1 MELFGLADC
10 NNFYCSCERVFH
22 PDLIGKPV
30 VVLSNNDGCV
40 IARSEESKALG
51 IKMGDVFYQVRDK
64 LEQNDVAVFSSNYNL
79 YGDMSRRVM
88 SLLSRYSPKIDVYS
102 IDEAFLD
109 LSGMG
114 TSDELTE
121 YCKKMVRYIGK
132 GTGIPISLGIAPTK
146 TLAKMAS
153 KFAKKHKGYQGVCLI
168 DNDEKREKA
177 LKLFPVEDVWGIG
190 YRSVEKLNYY
200 GIKTAW
206 DLTQKPESWVRRELT
221 VTGVRTWKELKGESC
236 ISIEELPH
244 KKSICTSRSFA
255 EQGLNKLADV
265 EETIANFAAQCSRK
279 LREQHTVCNSI
290 TIFAHTSRFRQ
301 DLPQS
306 YIYRTAQLQ
315 VPSNNHQELVS
326 MAVKM
331 LRGDWK
337 EGDSYF
343 YKKAGV
349 IVWGIS
355 RDNAIQGN
363 LFDTVDREKQ
373 AALAKAIDEINRK
386 NGHNKI
392 RVAVQGDE
400 KGWQLKREYISKQY
414 TTNLDDV
421 IVLKVK

>member
-51 IKMGDVFYQVRDK
+51 IKMGDVFYQVKDK
-64 LEQNDVAVFSSNYNL
+64 LEEHNVAVFSSNYNL

-88 SLLSRYSPKIDVYS
+88 SLLSQYSPKIDVYS

-114 TSDELTE
+114 TSEQLTE
-121 YCKKMVRYIGK
+121 YCKKMVKYIGK

-153 KFAKKHKGYQGVCLI
+153 KFAKKYKGYEGVCLI
-168 DNDEKREKA
+168 DTDEKREKA

-190 YRSVEKLNYY
+190 YRHSKKLEYY

-206 DLTQKPESWVRRELT
+206 DFTQKTESWVRREMT
-221 VTGVRTWKELKGESC
+221 VTGVRTWKELRGESC
-236 ISIEELPH
+236 ISIDELPH

-255 EQGLNKLADV
+255 EQGLNKLTDV
-265 EETIANFAAQCSRK
+265 EEAVANFAAQCSRK

-290 TIFAHTSRFRQ
+290 TIFAHTSRFRE
-301 DLPQS
+301 DLPQN
-306 YIYRTAQLQ
+306 YIYQTAQLQ
-315 VPSNNHQELVS
+315 VPTNDHQELVS
-326 MAVKM
+326 VAVKM
-331 LRGDWK
+331 LREEWK
-337 EGDSYF
+337 EGYSYF

-355 RDNAIQGN
+355 RDNAIQTS

-400 KGWQLKREYISKQY
+400 KGWQLKKEYISKQY